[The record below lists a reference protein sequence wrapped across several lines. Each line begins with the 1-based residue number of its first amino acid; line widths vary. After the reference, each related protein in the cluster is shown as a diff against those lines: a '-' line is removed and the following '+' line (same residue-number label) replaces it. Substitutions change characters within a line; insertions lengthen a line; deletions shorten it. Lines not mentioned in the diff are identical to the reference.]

1 MENTTK
7 IQNVMEMT
15 KDNFDAFVKSDV
27 VNFMVAHSLQKMT
40 IEDGTGRK
48 GVVKVNKD
56 GEYVVQV
63 TSKEVL

>member
-1 MENTTK
+1 
-7 IQNVMEMT
+7 MT

-27 VNFMVAHSLQKMT
+27 VNFMVAHSLQKIT